1 MVCRVGLEKKRIPFF
16 EFCLVGYYI
25 NVQTGRVLFPPLC
38 GFSNCGIKNLNV
50 TFMNKRTKWIITGAA
65 AIVVVFI
72 GFRIFAGRKEQAP
85 QAPRQMAPLVQVTRP
100 ARQDVTYTL
109 RYTGDIGAVQQANI
123 FSKVSGNVERMYVD
137 IGTYVRR
144 NQILAVIDSTELFQ
158 QYEQALAT
166 YNNNKIN
173 FNRTK
178 QLFQQNLIARQ
189 ELDNA
194 EAALKVASANFATAQ
209 TRLSYAKVTAPFSG
223 YITKRFLDRGALVQP
238 GSSTLYTIM
247 DIDSVKIV
255 VNVLEKDIPLI
266 TRGKKAII
274 KVDAFPGRQFEGTI
288 QRVNQAID
296 LTTRTLT
303 IEIVIPNWGGALKP
317 GMYAEV
323 NIIAAQHKDA
333 LTVPTQA
340 VMHDEKGN
348 FLYLLDNGKAR
359 RNNIQTGA
367 DENGQTEVTTGI
379 TDSAS
384 VISVGQQFLKDGIN
398 VRLVKK

>member
-1 MVCRVGLEKKRIPFF
+1 
-16 EFCLVGYYI
+16 
-25 NVQTGRVLFPPLC
+25 
-38 GFSNCGIKNLNV
+38 
-50 TFMNKRTKWIITGAA
+50 MNKRTKWIIIAA
-65 AIVVVFI
+65 VSVVVIFI
-72 GFRIFAGRKEQAP
+72 GFRIFTGLQEQAP
-85 QAPRQMAPLVQVTRP
+85 QAPRQMAPLVQISRP

-137 IGTYVRR
+137 IGAFVRR
-144 NQILAVIDSTELFQ
+144 NEVLAIIDSTELFQ

-209 TRLSYAKVTAPFSG
+209 TRLSYAKIAAPFSG

-247 DIDSVKIV
+247 DIDSVKIL
-255 VNVLEKDIPLI
+255 VNILEKDIPSI
-266 TRGKKAII
+266 ARGKQAII
-274 KVDAFPGRQFEGTI
+274 KVDAFPGRQFEGRI
-288 QRVNQAID
+288 SRVNQAID
-296 LTTRTLT
+296 LTTRTLA
-303 IEIVIPNWGGALKP
+303 IEIVIPNRDGALKP

-323 NIIAAQHKDA
+323 NIIAAQHNDA

-348 FLYLLDNGKAR
+348 FLYLLDNGKALR
-359 RNNIQTGA
+359 ADVQTGA
-367 DENGQTEVTTGI
+367 EQNGQTEVTTGLS
-379 TDSAS
+379 DSAS
-384 VISVGQQFLKDGIN
+384 VITVGQQFLKDGIN
-398 VRLVKK
+398 VRLAKK

>member
-1 MVCRVGLEKKRIPFF
+1 
-16 EFCLVGYYI
+16 
-25 NVQTGRVLFPPLC
+25 
-38 GFSNCGIKNLNV
+38 
-50 TFMNKRTKWIITGAA
+50 MNKRTKWIIIAA
-65 AIVVVFI
+65 AAVVVIFI
-72 GFRIFAGRKEQAP
+72 GFRIFSGSRQQAT
-85 QAPRQMAPLVQVTRP
+85 QAPRQMAPLVRISRP
-100 ARQDVTYTL
+100 QRQDVTYTL
-109 RYTGDIGAVQQANI
+109 RYTGDIAAVQQANI

-137 IGTYVRR
+137 IGAYVRR

-158 QYEQALAT
+158 QFEQALAT

-194 EAALKVASANFATAQ
+194 DAALKVAGANFATAQ

-247 DIDSVKIV
+247 DLDSVKIV
-255 VNVLEKDIPLI
+255 VNVLEKDIPAI
-266 TRGKKAII
+266 ARGKKAII

-288 QRVNQAID
+288 SRVNQAID
-296 LTTRTLT
+296 LTTRTLA
-303 IEIVIPNWGGALKP
+303 IEIIIPNRDGALKP

-323 NIIAAQHKDA
+323 NIIAAQHRNA
-333 LTVPTQA
+333 ITVPTQA

-348 FLYLLDNGKAR
+348 FLYLFDNGRAK
-359 RNNIQTGA
+359 RNDIQTGA
-367 DENGQTEVTTGI
+367 DENGQTEVTTGLS
-379 TDSAS
+379 DSAS
-384 VISVGQQFLKDGIN
+384 VITVGQQFLKDGIN
-398 VRLVKK
+398 VRLAKK